1 MQTVDAM
8 GKACPTP
15 VIMTRKALRDNDV
28 VVTRVSEEIATE
40 NISKMAKQLGYKV
53 SVEQKGDHEWAV
65 TVEKQAT
72 AAPTACDAAIDAT
85 VVDDGND
92 QQRVEPAA
100 FNSIRLSDGYIVVL
114 DSDEVGRGDSTLGK
128 QLAKS
133 FVSSL
138 TEQDVLPEYI
148 LMFNSGVKL
157 AMKDADTVEDLQA
170 LEKMGVKIMECGIC
184 VNFFDIKDQ
193 LGVGSITNMF
203 RITELMR
210 TAQRVVK
217 PCQWV
222 IDRAHGIRS
231 GCF

>member
-1 MQTVDAM
+1 MQKVDAM

-28 VVTRVSEEIATE
+28 VTTMVSEEIATE
-40 NISKMAKQLGYKV
+40 NISKMAKQLGYKCTV
-53 SVEQKGDHEWAV
+53 DQKGDHEWAV
-65 TVEKQAT
+65 TVEKQAGAT
-72 AAPTACDAAIDAT
+72 PSACQVAINESA
-85 VVDDGND
+85 VADDSD
-92 QQRVEPAA
+92 QQHIEPSVV
-100 FNSIRLSDGYIVVL
+100 NNIRLSDGYIVVL
-114 DSDEVGRGDSTLGK
+114 DSNEVGSGDSTLGQ

-157 AMKDADTVEDLQA
+157 ATKDADTVEDLQA
-170 LEKMGVKIMECGIC
+170 LEKMGVKVMECGIC
-184 VNFFDIKDQ
+184 VNFFGIKDQ

-217 PCQWV
+217 P
-222 IDRAHGIRS
+222 
-231 GCF
+231 

>member
-1 MQTVDAM
+1 
-8 GKACPTP
+8 
-15 VIMTRKALRDNDV
+15 
-28 VVTRVSEEIATE
+28 
-40 NISKMAKQLGYKV
+40 MAKQLGYKY
-53 SVEQKGDHEWAV
+53 SVEQKGDHEWNV
-65 TVEKQAT
+65 TVEKQEAT
-72 AAPTACDAAIDAT
+72 SNNNASDVCQVAINAASVPDES
-85 VVDDGND
+85 D
-92 QQRVEPAA
+92 QQRVEPAGVNA
-100 FNSIRLSDGYIVVL
+100 IRLSEGYIVVL
-114 DSDEVGRGDSTLGK
+114 GSDEVGQGDSTLGK

-157 AMKDADTVEDLQA
+157 ATKDADTLEDLQA

-184 VNFFDIKDQ
+184 VNFFDIKEQ

-217 PCQWV
+217 PC
-222 IDRAHGIRS
+222 
-231 GCF
+231 

>member
-1 MQTVDAM
+1 MEKVDAM

-15 VIMTRKALRDNDV
+15 VIMTRKALRDNDKV
-28 VVTRVSEEIATE
+28 ITKVSEQIATE
-40 NISKMAKQLGYKV
+40 NISKMAKQLGYKY
-53 SVEQKGDHEWAV
+53 SVEQKGDHEWNV
-65 TVEKQAT
+65 TVEKQEAT
-72 AAPTACDAAIDAT
+72 SNNNASDVCQLAINAASVPDES
-85 VVDDGND
+85 D
-92 QQRVEPAA
+92 QQRVEPAGVNA
-100 FNSIRLSDGYIVVL
+100 IRLSEGYIVVL
-114 DSDEVGRGDSTLGK
+114 SSDEVGQEDSTLGK

-157 AMKDADTVEDLQA
+157 ATKDADTLEDLQA

-184 VNFFDIKDQ
+184 VNFFDIKEQ

-217 PCQWV
+217 PC
-222 IDRAHGIRS
+222 
-231 GCF
+231 

>member
-28 VVTRVSEEIATE
+28 VVTRVSEKIATE

-72 AAPTACDAAIDAT
+72 MPTACDAAINAT
-85 VVDDGND
+85 TVEDSGD
-92 QQRVEPAA
+92 QQRIEPAT

-114 DSDEVGRGDSTLGK
+114 DSNEVGRGDSTLGK

-170 LEKMGVKIMECGIC
+170 LEKMGVKVMECGIC

-217 PCQWV
+217 PC
-222 IDRAHGIRS
+222 
-231 GCF
+231 

>member
-1 MQTVDAM
+1 MQKVDAM

-15 VIMTRKALRDNDV
+15 VIMTRKALRDNDE
-28 VVTRVSEEIATE
+28 VVTMVSEKIATE
-40 NISKMAKQLGYKV
+40 NISKMAKQLGYDCQV
-53 SVEQKGDHEWAV
+53 DQKGDHEWAV
-65 TVEKQAT
+65 TVKKT
-72 AAPTACDAAIDAT
+72 AQKPAANPSTTMNETAVADS
-85 VVDDGND
+85 DG
-92 QQRVEPAA
+92 QQRVEPSVV
-100 FNSIRLSDGYIVVL
+100 NNIRLSDGYIVVL
-114 DSDEVGRGDSTLGK
+114 DSEEVGHGDPTLGK

-157 AMKDADTVEDLQA
+157 ATKGSDTVEDLQT

-184 VNFFDIKDQ
+184 VNFFDVKDQ

-210 TAQRVVK
+210 SAQRVVK
-217 PCQWV
+217 P
-222 IDRAHGIRS
+222 
-231 GCF
+231 

>member
-40 NISKMAKQLGYKV
+40 NISKMAAQLGYKC

-65 TVEKQAT
+65 TVEKQDVKSAN
-72 AAPTACDAAIDAT
+72 ACRMAINECSVT
-85 VVDDGND
+85 GDDE
-92 QQRVEPAA
+92 QHIEPAA
-100 FNSIRLSDGYIVVL
+100 INNIRLSDGYIVVL
-114 DSDEVGRGDSTLGK
+114 NSDEVGRGDSTLGK

-148 LMFNSGVKL
+148 LMYNSGVKL
-157 AMKDADTVEDLQA
+157 AINDADTLEDLQD

-203 RITELMR
+203 QITELMR
-210 TAQRVVK
+210 SAQRVVK
-217 PCQWV
+217 P
-222 IDRAHGIRS
+222 S
-231 GCF
+231 